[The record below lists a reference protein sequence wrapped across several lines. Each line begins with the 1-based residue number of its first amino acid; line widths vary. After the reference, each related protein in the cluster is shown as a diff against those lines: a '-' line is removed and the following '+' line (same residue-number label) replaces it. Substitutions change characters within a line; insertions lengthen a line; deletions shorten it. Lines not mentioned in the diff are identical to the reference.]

1 MTYNVINID
10 DARELRELG
19 LPILPIVDKEFSHR
33 AMKLFAKAE
42 QARIKFYRTFVDYCK
57 TAEPTERGYNRIR
70 KALDKVLSVRN
81 QAATYT
87 SADDS
92 EAQALQ
98 SLLTEP
104 MTSFLAFWA
113 ETLERFEEEGQAVT
127 VHVTR
132 EMFDGWSVGETATP

>member
-1 MTYNVINID
+1 
-10 DARELRELG
+10 
-19 LPILPIVDKEFSHR
+19 
-33 AMKLFAKAE
+33 
-42 QARIKFYRTFVDYCK
+42 YCK

-132 EMFDGWSVGETATP
+132 EMFDGW